1 MNPKEKLAA
10 LLKELEAAET
20 LEDAKRI
27 KGEIEAVQEQIALA
41 EEKAGVLDA
50 MKSSQP
56 VGGKAATVGAKS
68 LGEHF
73 AKEAEGNIAKGHR
86 FSFAASEF
94 IKAAV
99 VMTTPSPIA
108 PALTDVDT
116 KLVEGYRR
124 PLMIADL
131 FGTETISGNAITY
144 FVENSSV
151 EGAFAAVA
159 ENGTKPQISFGD
171 PTAVTESLKKI
182 AAYYKESDEIIEDAA
197 WLVSSINNRALYLH
211 DLAEE
216 TQLLSGD
223 GTGQNIKGILNRSGI
238 GSKTYANGGTVTA
251 DVIFEAMMAVQN
263 NSGFAADAIVIN
275 PTDYQRLRLAKDSNN
290 QYYGG
295 GYFYGAYGDGPV
307 AEQPNLW
314 GLRTVI
320 TPAITAGTVLVGAFK
335 AGGSVIRK
343 GGTTVEMVNTNEADF
358 INNRVTIRVEN
369 RLALAVRYPAAFVAI
384 TENPS

>member
-1 MNPKEKLAA
+1 M
-10 LLKELEAAET
+10 
-20 LEDAKRI
+20 
-27 KGEIEAVQEQIALA
+27 
-41 EEKAGVLDA
+41 
-50 MKSSQP
+50 
-56 VGGKAATVGAKS
+56 
-68 LGEHF
+68 F
-73 AKEAEGNIAKGHR
+73 
-86 FSFAASEF
+86 
-94 IKAAV
+94 
-99 VMTTPSPIA
+99 
-108 PALTDVDT
+108 
-116 KLVEGYRR
+116 RR
-124 PLMIADL
+124 PWVIAVL
-131 FGTETISGNAITY
+131 FGTYSISGNGITY
-144 FVENSSV
+144 FVESSSV

-159 ENGTKPQISFGD
+159 ENGTKPQISFGN

-216 TQLLSGD
+216 TQLLNGD
-223 GTGQNIKGILNRSGI
+223 GTGQNLTGILNRSGI
-238 GSKTYANGGTVTA
+238 GSKTYTHGGTVTA

-295 GYFYGAYGDGPV
+295 GYFYGAYGDGPI

-335 AGGSVIRK
+335 AGASVIRK

-369 RLALAVRYPAAFVAI
+369 RLALAVRYPAAFVAV